1 MTIKIEAAR
10 LLTYKA
16 AWLVGQGQADPA
28 TSSIAKAH
36 AGRIAVEVAD
46 EAIQILGGAG
56 YLAENEVERFYRDA
70 KIIEI
75 YEGTREIQKNT
86 IVRFLVKRGIKS

>member
-1 MTIKIEAAR
+1 MHLYEVLRHPLITEKNTVLQAAGK
-10 LLTYKA
+10 Y
-16 AWLVGQGQADPA
+16 VF
-28 TSSIAKAH
+28 
-36 AGRIAVEVAD
+36 EVAD
-46 EAIQILGGAG
+46 EAIQVLGGAG

-86 IVRFLVKRGIKS
+86 IVRFLLKRGIKN